1 MKKIYLIKNLSPWM
15 INELLAFSL
24 FTQFRVILLREP
36 AKVYHN
42 DIEELKT
49 RGVEVLIAPFQSF
62 PSLKKSLFSV
72 YFILKN
78 ISCFLEIKNFVF
90 GIKSIYWFT
99 KLRQDVIPSRSSVHA
114 QFATQASIIAL
125 LYRHYLKDVE
135 YSFTF
140 HAYDIYFRNKF
151 FIKLINKSKIA
162 FTISKFSIQYVLN
175 KYPIINSK
183 KLEIS
188 RLGTFISK
196 EHLGNKIKKNKALT
210 IGFLGNF
217 VPEKNIFLLLKA
229 MKILS
234 DTVDNLNM
242 YIAGDGPL
250 RDNVLDF
257 IKNSVLKDKIHY
269 LGFVYG
275 NKKEEFFDRI
285 DVSVL
290 PSISEGLPVVLMEAL
305 SFSIPIIATD
315 ITALSEICKNNY
327 NGFLIPPGDIE
338 ALKEAI
344 LKFYQMD
351 DAEFQE
357 YRRRAYKSS
366 RDYDIIENS
375 KNKLEKLGWIESR
388 E

>member
-1 MKKIYLIKNLSPWM
+1 MVKI
-15 INELLAFSL
+15 
-24 FTQFRVILLREP
+24 
-36 AKVYHN
+36 
-42 DIEELKT
+42 
-49 RGVEVLIAPFQSF
+49 
-62 PSLKKSLFSV
+62 
-72 YFILKN
+72 
-78 ISCFLEIKNFVF
+78 
-90 GIKSIYWFT
+90 
-99 KLRQDVIPSRSSVHA
+99 KL
-114 QFATQASIIAL
+114 
-125 LYRHYLKDVE
+125 
-135 YSFTF
+135 
-140 HAYDIYFRNKF
+140 YFRNKF